1 MKHSAVKK
9 EKQKVM
15 PQMKIFFDASVI
27 AVNYDSKSSGRSG
40 IFYCV
45 LNLLRNICNKTD
57 DSGLWLFFNDFRYSR
72 KIKEFIEQEKLNYSG
87 IAEPVVFSDFLCNLQ
102 IKEDTLRKESKKIRR
117 TALNI
122 IKHAVKLFSVK
133 KKHYADIAF
142 FPVDLHGA
150 DSIRAKKKFLLLY
163 DMMPVLFP
171 QNYPKAR
178 WFHEIVSFMSA
189 HVNDKSWHYFAIS
202 ENTKKD
208 FLKHIPG
215 LPEESITVVP
225 LAANEKF
232 YPEKSMQK
240 ISAAKEK
247 YGIPADKK
255 YMLSLCS
262 LEPRKNIINACKAFC
277 AFIKKHDI
285 KDLVFVLAGGHWDSF
300 LPVLNK
306 ELAGM
311 GEAAKNI
318 MQAGYVD
325 DQDMAALYSGAEWF
339 VYTSQYEGFGLPPLE
354 AMQCGTPVITSNN
367 SSLPEVV
374 GDAGIMV
381 DYDSLEQ
388 HIKAYGDY
396 YFNEDLRKQNAAK
409 GIERA
414 KQFSWEKAAD
424 IILQE
429 FRKEQ

>member
-1 MKHSAVKK
+1 MKKNKISIAFEASFLANSYDKK
-9 EKQKVM
+9 TSE
-15 PQMKIFFDASVI
+15 
-27 AVNYDSKSSGRSG
+27 RSG
-40 IFYCV
+40 IYHCIRNILCKITEKNNADICLFSKNDGDY
-45 LNLLRNICNKTD
+45 LNLEYFIAD
-57 DSGLWLFFNDFRYSR
+57 E
-72 KIKEFIEQEKLNYSG
+72 KIKNVFVKKNSILT
-87 IAEPVVFSDFLCNLQ
+87 EPISRLQ
-102 IKEDTLRKESKKIRR
+102 KREDKYRKERKNTEKILTNILKHIVKIFDKKIHGNKFDF
-117 TALNI
+117 AIFPMSLYG
-122 IKHAVKLFSVK
+122 KCSVK
-133 KKHYADIAF
+133 ANMN
-142 FPVDLHGA
+142 
-150 DSIRAKKKFLLLY
+150 FLILY

-171 QNYPKAR
+171 QNYPKAD

-189 HVNDKSWHYFAIS
+189 HAKDKSWHYFAIS

-208 FLKHIPG
+208 FLKHISG

-240 ISAAKEK
+240 ISAVKEK

-262 LEPRKNIINACKAFC
+262 LEPRKNIITACKAFC
-277 AFIKKHDI
+277 AFIKKYDI

-306 ELAGM
+306 ELEGM
-311 GEAAKNI
+311 GDAAKNI
-318 MQAGYVD
+318 MQSGYVD

-367 SSLPEVV
+367 SSLPEVA

-381 DYDSLEQ
+381 DYDSIEQ

-396 YFNEDLRKQNAAK
+396 YFNENLRKQNAAK

>member
-1 MKHSAVKK
+1 MEKNKRSIAFECSVLANSYDKKTCDRSGVYHCIRHIFCEITKHSGMDITIFSQKNLDYLKLEKYIDNENIKNVSVKK
-9 EKQKVM
+9 
-15 PQMKIFFDASVI
+15 
-27 AVNYDSKSSGRSG
+27 N
-40 IFYCV
+40 
-45 LNLLRNICNKTD
+45 T
-57 DSGLWLFFNDFRYSR
+57 
-72 KIKEFIEQEKLNYSG
+72 
-87 IAEPVVFSDFLCNLQ
+87 VFSEQISKLQ
-102 IKEDTLRKESKKIRR
+102 KYEDEYSKEHRHLKKSL
-117 TALNI
+117 TNI
-122 IKHAVKLFSVK
+122 IKHIIMLFDKKIHGKEFDFAIFPMSLYGKCSVK
-133 KKHYADIAF
+133 ANMN
-142 FPVDLHGA
+142 
-150 DSIRAKKKFLLLY
+150 FLILY

-189 HVNDKSWHYFAIS
+189 HVKDKSWHYFAIS

-225 LAANEKF
+225 LAASEKF

-300 LPVLNK
+300 MPVLNK
-306 ELAGM
+306 ELEGM
-311 GEAAKNI
+311 GDAAKNI

-325 DQDMAALYSGAEWF
+325 DQDMSALYSGAEWF

-374 GDAGIMV
+374 GNAGIMI
-381 DYDSLEQ
+381 DYDSIEQ

>member
-1 MKHSAVKK
+1 MEKNKRSIAFECSVLANSYDKKTCDRSGVYHCIRHIFCEITKQSGMDITIFSQKNLDYLKLEKYIDNENIKNVSVKK
-9 EKQKVM
+9 
-15 PQMKIFFDASVI
+15 
-27 AVNYDSKSSGRSG
+27 N
-40 IFYCV
+40 
-45 LNLLRNICNKTD
+45 T
-57 DSGLWLFFNDFRYSR
+57 
-72 KIKEFIEQEKLNYSG
+72 
-87 IAEPVVFSDFLCNLQ
+87 VFSEQISKLQ
-102 IKEDTLRKESKKIRR
+102 KYEDEYSKEHRHLKKSL
-117 TALNI
+117 TNI
-122 IKHAVKLFSVK
+122 IKHIIMLFDKKIHGKEFDFAIFPMSLYGKCSVK
-133 KKHYADIAF
+133 ANMN
-142 FPVDLHGA
+142 
-150 DSIRAKKKFLLLY
+150 FLILY

-189 HVNDKSWHYFAIS
+189 HVKDKSWHYFAIS

-215 LPEESITVVP
+215 LPEESITVIP
-225 LAANEKF
+225 LAADGKF
-232 YPEKSMQK
+232 YRENNISK
-240 ISAAKEK
+240 ISGTKAK

-255 YMLSLCS
+255 YILSLCS
-262 LEPRKNIINACKAFC
+262 IVPHKNILMACKAFC
-277 AFIKKHDI
+277 AFIKKHGI
-285 KDLVFVLAGGHWDSF
+285 KDLVFVLAGGANDKF
-300 LPVLNK
+300 KAVLQH
-306 ELAGM
+306 EFTGM
-311 GEAAKNI
+311 EGSGSI
-318 MQAGYVD
+318 IFTGYTED
-325 DQDMAALYSGAEWF
+325 CDMAALYSGAEWF

-367 SSLPEVV
+367 SSLPEVA
-374 GDAGIMV
+374 GDAGLMV

-429 FRKEQ
+429 FRKVQ